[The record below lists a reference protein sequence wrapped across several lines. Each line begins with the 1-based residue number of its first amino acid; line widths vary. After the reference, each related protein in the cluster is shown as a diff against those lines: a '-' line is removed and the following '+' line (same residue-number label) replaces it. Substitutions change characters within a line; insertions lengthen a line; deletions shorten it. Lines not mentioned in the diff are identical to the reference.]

1 MLNSICPVVTASNRL
16 FDVSPTL
23 KASLVTTQDWWYIKA
38 PSNDV
43 IVLKG
48 KILVWCIITSLP
60 RPGKYGGTGALL
72 SFCSYPTV
80 KIGSKHSL
88 FSPSCLGRRNAR
100 MTNAESEAGF
110 HTHAVQLDYDIDW
123 FKSLGSG
130 VSGPVRLC
138 RNKASRQQYALKI
151 LLDRPKARKEATLH
165 RLCSASNHVVKV
177 IDAYVNDITLPGES
191 APKRRILLVMELM
204 EGGELFEYIT
214 KRRHFTE
221 REASAILLQIAR
233 AVQHCH
239 RLNIAHRDIKPE
251 NLLLLRKTDRPEEV
265 CVKLADFGFAKV
277 DNGDL
282 TTPQYTP
289 YYVAPQV
296 LEAQRRQR
304 EAKGGHA
311 PPSPY
316 YYDRSCDM
324 WSVGVIL
331 YIMLC
336 GYPPFYSDVPNQ
348 PISQTMKTR
357 IMKGDFDFPT
367 NEWKAV
373 SDTAKDLVR
382 KLLCVD
388 PHQRIGI
395 EELVRHPWL
404 SSSSV
409 PTNDLPSPGIML
421 DRDSFEQAK
430 AVHSEFLQG
439 MRGSE
444 DSGFFL
450 KPIVKSKN
458 KLLTNRQ
465 RVNGTISGGG
475 GSGNQL
481 PSVVVTVAEVSPAE
495 EGLTCLK
502 QLRDFCLMPPPASL
516 SVTNLDDPVLVEGVK
531 RSLTFNE
538 CHRDPLL
545 KMLQTEGWDGTEF
558 VGSVNRQR
566 LANAIQQFLE
576 SLSATSGNS

>member
-1 MLNSICPVVTASNRL
+1 MADEYKSCHGDTKC
-16 FDVSPTL
+16 DVCIRHFLIMTSTGG
-23 KASLVTTQDWWYIKA
+23 
-38 PSNDV
+38 
-43 IVLKG
+43 VLH
-48 KILVWCIITSLP
+48 VSRSW
-60 RPGKYGGTGALL
+60 GTGHCRNNIFATNLPL
-72 SFCSYPTV
+72 SA
-80 KIGSKHSL
+80 KIGSKYSI
-88 FSPSCLGRRNAR
+88 FSPSSQRRRRA
-100 MTNAESEAGF
+100 MTNPEGEQGF
-110 HTHAVQLDYDIDW
+110 HTHAVQLDYEIDW
-123 FKSLGSG
+123 LKSLGSG

-177 IDAYVNDITLPGES
+177 IDAYINDITLPGES
-191 APKRRILLVMELM
+191 VPKKRILLVMELM

-214 KRRHFTE
+214 KKRHFTE
-221 REASAILLQIAR
+221 REASIILSQIAK

-251 NLLLLRKTDRPEEV
+251 NLLLLRRTDNPEDV

-296 LEAQRRQR
+296 LEAQRRQK
-304 EAKGGHA
+304 EAATRAGQLQ

-348 PISQTMKTR
+348 PISQTMRTR

-367 NEWKAV
+367 NEWKGV
-373 SDTAKDLVR
+373 SDSAKDLVR

-388 PHQRIGI
+388 PQLRISI
-395 EELVRHPWL
+395 DQLFLHPWM

-409 PTNDLPSPGIML
+409 PNNDLPSPSVML
-421 DRDSFEQAK
+421 DRESFEQAK
-430 AVHSEFLQG
+430 AVHNEFLQG

-458 KLLTNRQ
+458 KLLVNRQ
-465 RVNGTISGGG
+465 RVNGVRASVEESGHHGV
-475 GSGNQL
+475 SGNHGAL
-481 PSVVVTVAEVSPAE
+481 AAPTRPEGVAE
-495 EGLTCLK
+495 EGLTSLK
-502 QLRDFCLMPPPASL
+502 QLRDFCLMPPPTSL
-516 SVTNLDDPVLVEGVK
+516 SSSNLDDPVLVEGVK

-538 CHRDPLL
+538 KHHDPLL
-545 KMLQTEGWDGTEF
+545 KMLQTEGWNGSEF
-558 VGSVNRQR
+558 AGSVNRHR
-566 LANAIQQFLE
+566 LANAIQQLID
-576 SLSATSGNS
+576 SVNASSNS